1 MDMVS
6 RHGQMALYMLDRG
19 VMTKL
24 MVKVDFNMLMETCM
38 MESGK
43 MIKLMEAEH
52 ILMLMEQGMRVNGK
66 RIVSTVAVSKHGQM
80 AQNTRDSILKEK
92 NMELESCFFLMVALT
107 KEILLTTIS
116 MVVELIDGRK
126 ENNTKE
132 IGLKIKCMGKE
143 LSVGQTERNM
153 MEIL

>member
-1 MDMVS
+1 
-6 RHGQMALYMLDRG
+6 MALYMLDRG